1 MIEVKRISKKFGNRQ
16 AVDDVTFRVAQGEVL
31 GFLGPNGAGKSTT
44 MRMVT
49 GFLVPDRGSVRVG
62 DMDLAQHAVAAKTN
76 IGYLPENAPTYPEM
90 TVGAF
95 LQFAAEVRGKS
106 GVERDKAVDRVIDMC
121 FLQPVRHQPIDTLS
135 KGYRH
140 RTCFA
145 QSIIHDPPVLVMDEP
160 TDGLDP
166 NQKHEVRT
174 LIRAMGENKA
184 ILFSTHILEEVEAV
198 CSRVLVIDRGKIVA
212 DGTPE
217 ELKSRAP
224 QANQVEVI
232 IRLPANG
239 EPADEIRKIQQVA
252 AVETVSRH
260 NMLLQLK
267 VTPDRQD
274 ARRAGEIAEQITGI
288 CAANSWNLR
297 ELRIQKGRLHDV
309 FRNLTSTDAEQSVAG
324 TNVTATA
331 AKEEAE

>member
-1 MIEVKRISKKFGNRQ
+1 MIEVKRISKKFGNRT
-16 AVDDVTFRVAQGEVL
+16 AVDNVSFSVAQGEVL

-49 GFLVPDRGSVRVG
+49 GFLVPDRGSIRVG
-62 DMDLAQHAVAAKTN
+62 DADISEHPVVAKSS

-90 TVGAF
+90 TVSGF
-95 LQFAAEVRGKS
+95 LQFAAEVRGKN
-106 GVERDKAVDRVIDMC
+106 GVERDKAVDRVIEMC

-174 LIRAMGENKA
+174 LIRSMGENKS

-198 CSRVLVIDRGKIVA
+198 CSRVLVIDRGSIVA
-212 DGTPE
+212 DGTPAD
-217 ELKSRAP
+217 LKNKSPLANHV
-224 QANQVEVI
+224 QAT
-232 IRLPANG
+232 IRLPVTG
-239 EPADEIRKIQQVA
+239 EPVEEIRKLEMVA
-252 AVETVSRH
+252 AVDTLARH
-260 NMLLQLK
+260 NMLMQLRVK
-267 VTPDRQD
+267 PDRLD
-274 ARRAGEIAEQITGI
+274 VRRAGEVAEQIVTL
-288 CAANSWNLR
+288 CAAKSWNLR
-297 ELRIQKGRLHDV
+297 EVQIEEGRLHDV
-309 FRNLTSTDAEQSVAG
+309 FRNLTTSDAEGASVATEAG
-324 TNVTATA
+324 
-331 AKEEAE
+331 KDQQEEVS